1 MTLPHRTCVLL
12 GAAPPPPR
20 HFTESPLKNP
30 NHPTTA
36 RP

>member
-12 GAAPPPPR
+12 GAAPPPR
-20 HFTESPLKNP
+20 HFTESHLKNP